1 MVRSGNYIFL
11 AFLFILLASQST
23 RSQTYRDASL
33 PAEQRAELL
42 LKEMTLD
49 EKIGQMCMYIGE
61 ASRNESGNA
70 DEKVSYVLGIGER
83 AEPIKQGRIGLFT
96 KVPTYTEV
104 NYLQELAEK
113 SRLKIPLLIVTD
125 AIHGHGMYEGAATV
139 YPSEIGIASTFDR
152 SVAKEIARYTAAEM
166 RATGYHWAYSPNVEV
181 VRDARWGRT
190 GETFGEDPYL
200 VTEMG
205 KAMVAGYQ
213 GSDFSAPD
221 NVIACAKHFVG
232 GGVSVNGLN
241 GGPADIS
248 ERTLNEVFFPPF
260 EELIKSGVYSVMAAH
275 NEING
280 IPCHAHKEYLTEL
293 LRNTWGFDGIIL
305 SDWMDIERLCTV
317 HKVAENEKEAAKIA
331 VDAGIDVHIQGPGF
345 FENVKELVEEG
356 VIPVERIDAAVRKLL
371 YAKFQL
377 GLFENRY
384 VNEASADEELL
395 KKNHRQLAL
404 KAARESIVLLKN
416 KNKMLP
422 LPKNVQK
429 VFVTGP
435 GANNQSIL
443 GDWAR
448 VQPDENVTTVLEGIN
463 DVVSAGTRVDYLEI
477 PYYDT
482 IGSGRLEEARKRAAS
497 SDVAIV
503 VAGENS
509 LRFDPQRTSGE
520 NMDRAT
526 LSLLGEQLKLIEAVK
541 SSGTPVVVVLVNGGP
556 VASEK
561 MVEQSDAIIESW
573 ESGMYGGQAISEV
586 IFGDYNPGG
595 KLPITI
601 PRSVGHV
608 QSFYNYKPSAFHR
621 GKFYGEK
628 ETPLFEFGF
637 GLSYTQFEYS
647 SLDIPKSLKQNED
660 LNFSVEIENAGAYS
674 GDEVVLVYLNDKVSS
689 VTTPVKKLVA
699 FQRITLSAG
708 EKKKVELSI
717 TSERFKFYNR
727 NMDFVAEPGEFEV
740 IIGNSQL
747 RANVMME

>member
-1 MVRSGNYIFL
+1 MKVDFFIL
-11 AFLFILLASQST
+11 PVFLFFGLTGKAQC
-23 RSQTYRDASL
+23 YMDASL
-33 PAEQRAELL
+33 PAKQRTELL
-42 LKEMTLD
+42 LREMTLD

-83 AEPIKQGRIGLFT
+83 AELIKQGKAGLFT
-96 KVPTYTEV
+96 KVPSFTEV
-104 NYLQELAEK
+104 NYLQELAEQ

-125 AIHGHGMYEGAATV
+125 AIHGHGMYEGATTV
-139 YPSEIGIASTFDR
+139 YPSEIGIASTFDPN
-152 SVAKEIARYTAAEM
+152 IAMKIAQHTAQEM
-166 RATGYHWAYSPNVEV
+166 RATGYHWAYSPNVEI

-205 KAMVAGYQ
+205 KAMVNGYQ
-213 GSDFSAPD
+213 GNDFSDPD
-221 NVIACAKHFVG
+221 NVLACAKHFVG
-232 GGVSVNGLN
+232 GGISVNGLN

-248 ERTLNEVFFPPF
+248 ERTLYEIFFPPF
-260 EELIKSGVYSVMAAH
+260 EELIKTDVYSVMAAH

-280 IPCHAHKEYLTEL
+280 IPCHAHKEYLTGL

-305 SDWMDIERLCTV
+305 SDWMDIERLSSV
-317 HKVAENEKEAAKIA
+317 HKVAENDKDAAKIA
-331 VDAGIDVHIQGPGF
+331 VKAGIDVHIQGPGF
-345 FENVKELVEEG
+345 FDNVKELVKEG
-356 VIPVERIDAAVRKLL
+356 EISVERIDDAVRKLL

-384 VNEASADEELL
+384 VDAATVNKELL
-395 KKNHRQLAL
+395 KNEHKQLAL
-404 KAARESIVLLKN
+404 KAARKSIVLLKN
-416 KNKMLP
+416 NNKILP
-422 LPKNVQK
+422 LSKSVQS

-448 VQPDENVTTVLEGIN
+448 VQPDENVITVLEGIN
-463 DVVSAGTRVDYLEI
+463 KVVPAGTEIDYLAI
-477 PYYDT
+477 SSYDT
-482 IGSGRLEEARKRAAS
+482 ININRLAEAKKRAGL

-503 VAGENS
+503 VVGENS

-526 LSLLGEQLKLIEAVK
+526 LGLVGDQLKLVEAVK

-556 VASEK
+556 LASEK
-561 MVEQSDAIIESW
+561 LVEQSDVIIESW
-573 ESGMYGGQAISEV
+573 EPGMFGGLAVADV
-586 IFGDYNPGG
+586 IFGEYNPGG
-595 KLPITI
+595 RLPITI

-621 GKFYGEK
+621 GNFYGE
-628 ETPLFEFGF
+628 EESPLFEFGF
-637 GLSYTQFEYS
+637 GLSYTQFEYQK
-647 SLDIPKSLKQNED
+647 LDIPKSLKRNED
-660 LNFSVEIENAGAYS
+660 LNFSVEIENTGTLG
-674 GDEVVLVYLNDKVSS
+674 GDEVILVYLNDKISS

-708 EKKKVELSI
+708 ENRRLNFTIPNKK
-717 TSERFKFYNR
+717 FKLYNK
-727 NMDFVAEPGEFEV
+727 NMNFVAEPGEFE
-740 IIGNSQL
+740 IIVGNEQL
-747 RANVMME
+747 HANIFME